1 MTTTQPV
8 NPVEVARIALKRLSE
23 RGLPPTPENYAQ
35 FYNAIVTIKSPETK
49 NNAELQNAWQI
60 LVKLDDAVSDAH
72 ETTTELVEALVAGGE
87 RMSGSLDAL
96 QDAKQAHESRSMS
109 VEEAHTALES
119 LLNELID
126 STNDIHSTVS
136 TSTAD
141 LRSIR
146 DAVKHIE
153 QDLAFNRKML
163 EQDAL
168 TGALNRQ
175 GFDHVLATEV
185 KRAQRH
191 NSKLAVVMFDLDDFK
206 LINDRHGHLTGDQV
220 LIHVTNLAKAVLRES
235 DVLVRYGGE
244 EFLLLLPET
253 DVHGAQYVVDRL
265 RTVAHRTPFLHK
277 NQRIDVNFSTGI
289 AALKAEENGRALVL
303 RADEAMYR
311 AKHSGRGRVEVA
323 E

>member
-1 MTTTQPV
+1 MSTTQPV
-8 NPVEVARIALKRLSE
+8 NPVEVARIALKRLAE

-35 FYNAIVTIKSPETK
+35 FYNAIATIKSPESK
-49 NNAELQNAWQI
+49 NSTELQNAWQI
-60 LVKLDDAVSDAH
+60 LVKLDDAVGDAQ
-72 ETTTELVEALVAGGE
+72 ENLGDLVCALTAGGE
-87 RMSGSLDAL
+87 RMSGSLGAL
-96 QDAKQAHESRSMS
+96 QDAKQAHSDRRMS
-109 VEEAHTALES
+109 VEEAHSALES
-119 LLNELID
+119 LLTDLID
-126 STNDIHSTVS
+126 STSSIHSTVS
-136 TSTAD
+136 SSTDD

-153 QDLAFNRKML
+153 EDLAFNRKML

-191 NSKLAVVMFDLDDFK
+191 ASKLAVVMFDLDDFK
-206 LINDRHGHLTGDQV
+206 LINDRYGHLTGDQV
-220 LIHVTNLAKAVLRES
+220 LIHVTNLTKAVLRES
-235 DVLVRYGGE
+235 DFLVRYGGE
-244 EFLLLLPET
+244 EFLVLLPET
-253 DVHGAQYVVDRL
+253 DVHGAQYVIDRL

-289 AALKAEENGRALVL
+289 AALKPEENGRALVL
-303 RADEAMYR
+303 RADEALYR
-311 AKHSGRGRVEVA
+311 AKHSGRGRVEIA